1 MSQLT
6 SMHVRLPV
14 WLRIFL
20 VATAFTLAV
29 LLTIASNLE
38 PASQGFGTHQQLGF
52 GECSFIVLWKIACPM
67 CGMTTS
73 WSHLMN
79 GHLFQA
85 FDASL
90 GGTLLGLTSMIAVPV
105 CLWRSTVGFS
115 TSENWLSR
123 FTLLWLC
130 LVIFVIALQ
139 WSWRLWSGWP
149 LG

>member
-1 MSQLT
+1 
-6 SMHVRLPV
+6 MHVRLPI

-29 LLTIASNLE
+29 LLAIASNLE
-38 PASQGFGTHQQLGF
+38 PASRGFGTHQQLGF
-52 GECSFIVLWKIACPM
+52 GECSFIALWKIACPM

-73 WSHLMN
+73 WSQLMN
-79 GHLFQA
+79 GHLVQA

-90 GGTLLGLTSMIAVPV
+90 GGTLLGLTSIIAVPV
-105 CLWRSTVGFS
+105 CLWRSAVGLS